1 MTIAKVLGQLFA
13 GREDC
18 FGTYLLDGSP
28 EPGKKWE
35 GRAISYPNSAYPD
48 RELKPTDYNAHFEGK
63 IALGIVPVFLDG
75 TCRWFA
81 IDVDDYN
88 IDHTALA
95 KDISKKN
102 IPLVHCRS
110 KSGGAHLYG
119 VMSEPIKA
127 TDAMLL
133 AKKWCAELGFD
144 PKRTEI
150 FPKQT
155 KFDSPEAKG
164 NWIIIPY
171 FGGTSALDFAI
182 DDTGAKVKFTDFPQ
196 FVEAR
201 LFNRGE
207 AKDFLKSSKVMSK
220 EDILAESPP
229 CVIAMMEQGLKEG
242 DGRNN
247 AASHLSWYYRKLDEF
262 FETSDWKDS
271 LNHFNQ
277 TYFDPP
283 MSYQELNQI
292 IKNHSGG
299 KYKAR
304 CEVNP
309 MAVLCDRATCL
320 KRKFGIKTEGP
331 GFSEFQITAITKINF
346 GDDPLWKVFV
356 NGQSVTMTTE
366 TIMNPRR
373 FRQAVLAKTNMLIPA
388 LKQNDHDSLL
398 APVIRDALVIEEAEI
413 ASSYGKI
420 DRCFRQWIS
429 QVIEKSREPG
439 KVLDGLPYYSHTE
452 KEIWFRLHDFVL
464 EYRRVYKEQ
473 VDDKEIYVVL
483 KAANF
488 LQRNIQINER
498 PFELMTLRVPET
510 EVWFNIDKDKF

>member
-1 MTIAKVLGQLFA
+1 MDTVKILGQLFS

-18 FGTYLLDGSP
+18 FGTYHLNGSP

-35 GRAISYPNSAYPD
+35 GKAISYPNSTYPY
-48 RELKPTDYNAHFEGK
+48 RGLEFEDYKAHFNGK
-63 IALGIVPVFLDG
+63 IALGIVPVLLDG
-75 TCRWFA
+75 TCKWFA
-81 IDVDDYN
+81 IDVDDYK
-88 IDHTALA
+88 IDHTSLA
-95 KDISKKN
+95 KNISHKN

-119 VMSEPIKA
+119 VTSEPIKA

-171 FGGTSALDFAI
+171 FGGEAALDFAI
-182 DDTGAKVKFTDFPQ
+182 DDTGKKVSFKHFPQ

-201 LFNRGE
+201 LFNRKE
-207 AKDFLKSSKVMSK
+207 ALEFIKDNKTMSK

-247 AASHLSWYYRKLDEF
+247 AASHLSWYYRKIDEY
-262 FETSDWKDS
+262 FETTDWKDS

-309 MAVLCDRATCL
+309 MAVMCDKPSCL
-320 KRKFGIKTEGP
+320 KRKFGIKAENS
-331 GFSEFQITAITKINF
+331 FSEFQITAITKINF

-388 LKQNDHDSLL
+388 LKQNDHDAFL
-398 APVIRDALVIEEAEI
+398 APVIKDALVIEEAEI
-413 ASSYGKI
+413 ASNYGKI
-420 DRCFRQWIS
+420 DSCFKQWIS
-429 QVIEKSREPG
+429 QVIEKSREPK
-439 KVLDGLPYYSHTE
+439 KVLDGLPFYSKSDH
-452 KEIWFRLHDFVL
+452 EIWFRLHDFVL

-488 LQRNIQINER
+488 LQRSININER
-498 PFELMTLRVPET
+498 PFELMTFRVPEN
-510 EVWFNIDKDKF
+510 EIWFSIDKEEKF